1 MKKELTPLLDDHLQS
16 IRNMQE
22 AQTDD
27 FFYTRLM
34 ARMEKNETGS
44 QWNFPLKPVWLVGA
58 LTVLLAVNGFM
69 LLQENKTGS
78 RGDTNASSIQNVAS
92 AYDQSVSSY

>member
-1 MKKELTPLLDDHLQS
+1 MKKEITPIVDDHLQS
-16 IRNMQE
+16 LQGMQE

-34 ARMEKNETGS
+34 ARMERNESGS

-69 LLQENKTGS
+69 LLQQNRSGNG
-78 RGDTNASSIQNVAS
+78 GDTPASSIQHVAS
-92 AYDQSVSSY
+92 AYDQSISSY